1 MEKIRY
7 VQRVPDRK
15 TGRTYLYFR
24 KGDYRE
30 GPLASPDG
38 SDELRAEV
46 QAVLDRL
53 EGIALAQVPRPGTV
67 GGMLRAYG
75 GSWDGKVRVKASA
88 DFLALARST
97 QGLYA
102 DAIDEMIEDC
112 GDVKLVEVTRL
123 WVRGMRDAWAL
134 RGHRVAN
141 IRLSVLANA
150 LAPAIDDER
159 IPADPFSR
167 LKRAKKPRGKGE
179 ANPIWTDEEVT
190 AGIEDAI
197 ARNRPG
203 LARAIALGRWGG
215 FRRGT
220 ICAIPLHA
228 RVVGYDQDGD
238 AERRLNWITEKKL
251 VLCDKREDPRLT
263 AIIARTPSKA
273 LTIAYNADGEP
284 WKERQLNQAL
294 DRHMARLAEK
304 GRVRAQTD
312 EAGKVFCPLTIH
324 GLRHAR
330 GVEIAYAGGSDAEI
344 MAQLEH
350 ASDRQAKEYRRQA
363 DRRKLADAGQDRVD
377 NVVQLRAKRTAAK
390 DGTAGGGTR

>member
-53 EGIALAQVPRPGTV
+53 EGIALAQVPQPGTV

-75 GSWDGKVRVKASA
+75 GSWDGEVRVKASA

-112 GDVKLVEVTRL
+112 GDVKLAEVTRL

-141 IRLSVLANA
+141 VRLSILANA

-159 IPADPFSR
+159 IAADPFSR
-167 LKRAKKPRGKGE
+167 LKRAKKPRGTGE
-179 ANPIWTDEEVT
+179 SNPIWTDEEVT

-197 ARNRPG
+197 ARGRPG
-203 LARAIALGRWGG
+203 LARAIALGRYGG

-228 RVVGYDQDGD
+228 RVVGYDDDG
-238 AERRLNWITEKKL
+238 APERRLNWITEKKL

-263 AIIARTPSKA
+263 AVIARTPSKA
-273 LTIAYNADGEP
+273 LTIAYNADGGP
-284 WKERQLNQAL
+284 WKERQLNQAI

-304 GRVRAQTD
+304 GLARAMTD
-312 EAGKVFCPLTIH
+312 AEGKVFCPLTIH

-377 NVVQLRAKRTAAK
+377 NVVELRARKAAFKKRSEA
-390 DGTAGGGTR
+390 

>member
-7 VQRVPDRK
+7 VQRV
-15 TGRTYLYFR
+15 TVGGTLYLYFR

-30 GPLASPDG
+30 GPLRSPEG
-38 SDELRAEV
+38 SEELRAEV
-46 QAVLDRL
+46 RAILDRL
-53 EGIALAQVPRPGTV
+53 AGVAAAQVPRPGTV
-67 GGMLRAYG
+67 GGMLKAYAG
-75 GSWDGKVRVKASA
+75 TVEDGRRTGASA

-97 QGLYA
+97 QGLYHA
-102 DAIDEMIEDC
+102 AVDEMIEDC
-112 GDVKLVEVTRL
+112 GDVKLAEVTRL

-141 IRLSVLANA
+141 VRLSILANA

-159 IPADPFSR
+159 ISADPFSR

-179 ANPIWTDEEVT
+179 SNPIWTDEEVE
-190 AGIEDAI
+190 AAIEDAI
-197 ARNRPG
+197 TRHRPG
-203 LARAIALGRWGG
+203 LARAIALGRFGG

-228 RVVGYDQDGD
+228 RVQGFTDDGEP
-238 AERRLNWITEKKL
+238 ERRLNWITEKKL

-273 LTIAYNADGEP
+273 LTIAYNADGHP
-284 WKERQLNQAL
+284 WKERQLNQAI
-294 DRHMARLAEK
+294 DRHLARLAEQ
-304 GRVRAQTD
+304 GRVRAMAD
-312 EAGKVFCPLTIH
+312 AEGKAFCPLTIH

-363 DRRKLADAGQDRVD
+363 DRRRLADAGQDRID
-377 NVVQLRAKRTAAK
+377 NVIGIRKARAKKASE
-390 DGTAGGGTR
+390 GS